1 MKDLLLIN
9 YMSITFK
16 LSFTFFK
23 PQVRQKGRDKS
34 HVRQVNAKITLKIFD
49 FFTSTRMF

>member
-1 MKDLLLIN
+1 MYIN
-9 YMSITFK
+9 FK

-34 HVRQVNAKITLKIFD
+34 HVRQTKANITQKGFE
-49 FFTSTRMF
+49 FSPQQKFSEKRM

>member
-1 MKDLLLIN
+1 M
-9 YMSITFK
+9 YITFK

-34 HVRQVNAKITLKIFD
+34 HMRQIKAKITLKGFD
-49 FFTSTRMF
+49 FFTPTKNF